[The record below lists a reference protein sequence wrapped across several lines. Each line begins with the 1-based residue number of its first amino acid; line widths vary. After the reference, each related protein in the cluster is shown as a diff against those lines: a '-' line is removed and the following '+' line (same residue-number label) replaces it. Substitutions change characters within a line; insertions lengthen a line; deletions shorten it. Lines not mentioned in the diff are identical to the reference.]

1 MEFLARVNPRY
12 FAGIERFA
20 GVKDVRYYICGVFI
34 EPHPHGG
41 VNIVAT
47 NGHIMGVAHDPD
59 GWCAEPIIVGDITK
73 PLLSACKKRGLPPAR
88 AERLWIAKDCAVV
101 SSSQEIEP
109 PPAPFGEA
117 ALHSSKISIID
128 GQFPDWRRFMPNDRT
143 VRPAEFPAVNGRYL
157 ATVSEA
163 VQIMSEIHPSLSV
176 NSMRL
181 YPAGDNQSV
190 VVRIV
195 GLDLVDRFVALVM
208 PTQTDKLYTVL
219 PDFVKHAP
227 APKPKV
233 KPRVKVRGDEIVNE

>member
-20 GVKDVRYYICGVFI
+20 AAKDVRFYLCGVFI

-41 VNIVAT
+41 VTIVAT
-47 NGHIMGVAHDPD
+47 DGHIMAAAYDPE
-59 GWCAEPIIVGDITK
+59 GWCAEPIIVGDITR
-73 PLLSACKKRGLPPAR
+73 PLLSACKKRGLPSAR
-88 AERLWIAKDCAVV
+88 AEQLWIAKDCAVV
-101 SSSQEIEP
+101 SSSAETEP

-128 GQFPDWRRFMPNDRT
+128 GQFPDWRRVMPNDRT

-163 VQIMSEIHPSLSV
+163 VQIMADTHRSLNV
-176 NSMRL
+176 NSIRL
-181 YPAGDNQSV
+181 YPDGDSLSV
-190 VVRIV
+190 VVRS
-195 GLDLVDRFVALVM
+195 LDLDLADRFVALVM
-208 PTQTDKLYTVL
+208 PVQADKLYAVL
-219 PDFVKHAP
+219 PYFVKHAP

-233 KPRVKVRGDEIVNE
+233 KPRVKVRAGEIVTE

>member
-20 GVKDVRYYICGVFI
+20 AVKDVRFYLCGVFI

-41 VNIVAT
+41 VTIVAT
-47 NGHIMGVAHDPD
+47 DGRIMAAAHDPD

-73 PLLSACKKRGLPPAR
+73 PLLSACKKRGLPSAR
-88 AERLWIAKDCAVV
+88 AEQLWIAKDCAVV
-101 SSSQEIEP
+101 SSSAETEP

-128 GQFPDWRRFMPNDRT
+128 GKFPDWRRVMPLERQVAPT
-143 VRPAEFPAVNGRYL
+143 EFPPVRPEYM

-163 VQIMSEIHPSLSV
+163 LQIMQDSKYS
-176 NSMRL
+176 SMRL
-181 YPAGDNQSV
+181 YADGDALSV
-190 VVRIV
+190 VIRT
-195 GLDLVDRFVALVM
+195 LDADLMDRFVALVM
-208 PTQTDKLYTVL
+208 PAHADQLPTVV
-219 PDFVKHAP
+219 PEFVKHAP

-233 KPRVKVRGDEIVNE
+233 KPRVKVRAGEIVTE

>member
-20 GVKDVRYYICGVFI
+20 GVKDVRYYLCGVFI

-47 NGHIMGVAHDPD
+47 NGHIMGVAYDPD

-128 GQFPDWRRFMPNDRT
+128 GQFPDWRRVMPNDRT
-143 VRPAEFPAVNGRYL
+143 VGPAEFPAVNGGYL
-157 ATVSEA
+157 AKVSEA
-163 VQIMSEIHPSLSV
+163 AQIMADTHRSFNV
-176 NSMRL
+176 NSIRL
-181 YPAGDNQSV
+181 YPDGDSLDV
-190 VVRIV
+190 VVRSLD
-195 GLDLVDRFVALVM
+195 LDLVDRFVALVI
-208 PTQTDKLYTVL
+208 PTRADKLYTVL
-219 PDFVKHAP
+219 PDFVKNAP
-227 APKPKV
+227 SPKPKA